1 VLKTSIAVWAVLIL
15 SGALASSRAQVPLTD
30 AEDIARVNDFFRAS
44 SPDALKCSLDQWSP
58 TLGFDFRF
66 VTGYAIGCRLSV
78 FEGKQVTLINYVR
91 VTPEGSAPTLLASVY
106 RIPEITPEMLR
117 LAGGKLEKMK
127 NEFAM
132 SGAFCVGEGR
142 YSVEV
147 LVRDSQGRTFRKKWR
162 LHVAARHSER
172 DVRLAMKPLTVTAI
186 DQSSWQT
193 VSSLKGGNLRLTILL
208 DAAPINPYQS
218 RLHAWDRAFL
228 LECIYSLLRQTPHQ
242 SVRLVAF
249 NLEQQREVFRANP
262 FDSAAFL
269 HLSRALEDIETASI
283 SVQALKQRH
292 SPLLLAALAGEELKA
307 AEHSDAVIFLGPN
320 SRMDVDIRAGIFTE
334 NRPLNPPFFYFE
346 YFPWQGS
353 DFPDAI
359 ERLTKA
365 ADGKTYQIHSPAELD
380 QAIEKMLAQLKQE

>member
-1 VLKTSIAVWAVLIL
+1 MLRTSIASLAVLIL
-15 SGALASSRAQVPLTD
+15 SGALASRAQVPLTD
-30 AEDIARVNDFFRAS
+30 AEDIARVNGFFTAS
-44 SPDALKCSLDQWSP
+44 SPDALKCSLDQLSP
-58 TLGFDFRF
+58 SLGFDFRF
-66 VTGYAIGCRLSV
+66 VTGYALGCRLSV
-78 FEGKQVTLINYVR
+78 FEGKQATLINYVR

-106 RIPEITPEMLR
+106 RIPEMTPEMLR
-117 LAGGKLEKMK
+117 LAGGNLEKMK

-142 YSVEV
+142 YFVEV

-162 LHVAARHSER
+162 LRAAVRHSER
-172 DVRLAMKPLTVTAI
+172 DVQLAMKPLTVTAI

-193 VSSLKGGNLRLTILL
+193 VSSEKRGNLRLTILL

-228 LECIYSLLRQTPHQ
+228 LQCIYSLLRQTPHQ

-249 NLEQQREVFRANP
+249 NLELQREVFRANP
-262 FDSAAFL
+262 FDSPAFL
-269 HLSRALEDIETASI
+269 QLSQVLGEIETASI
-283 SVQALKQRH
+283 SVQALKQRN
-292 SPLLLAALAGEELKA
+292 SPLLLAALAEEELKA

-320 SRMDVDIRAGIFTE
+320 SRMDVNISAGIFTE

-346 YFPWQGS
+346 YFPWSGS

>member
-1 VLKTSIAVWAVLIL
+1 VLRTSIAVLAVLIL
-15 SGALASSRAQVPLTD
+15 SGALAGRAQVPLSD
-30 AEDIARVNDFFRAS
+30 AGDIARVNGFFTAS

-58 TLGFDFRF
+58 SLGFDFRF
-66 VTGYAIGCRLSV
+66 VTGYALGCRLSV
-78 FEGKQVTLINYVR
+78 FDGKQATLMNYVR
-91 VTPEGSAPTLLASVY
+91 VTPEGSAPALLASVY
-106 RIPEITPEMLR
+106 RIPEMTPEMLR
-117 LAGGKLEKMK
+117 LAGGNLEKMK

-172 DVRLAMKPLTVTAI
+172 DVQLAMKPLTVTAI
-186 DQSSWQT
+186 DQSPWQT
-193 VSSLKGGNLRLTILL
+193 VSSEKRGDLRLTILL

-228 LECIYSLLRQTPHQ
+228 LQCIYSLLRQTPHQ

-249 NLEQQREVFRANP
+249 NLELQREVFRANP

-269 HLSRALEDIETASI
+269 QLSQVLGEIETASI
-283 SVQALKQRH
+283 SVQALKQRN
-292 SPLLLAALAGEELKA
+292 SPLLLAALADEELKA

-320 SRMDVDIRAGIFTE
+320 SRMDVNVSAGIFTE

-346 YFPWQGS
+346 YFPWPGS

>member
-1 VLKTSIAVWAVLIL
+1 MLRTSIAALAVLIL
-15 SGALASSRAQVPLTD
+15 SGALASRAQVPLTD
-30 AEDIARVNDFFRAS
+30 AEDIARVNGFFTAS
-44 SPDALKCSLDQWSP
+44 SPDVLKCSLDQLSP
-58 TLGFDFRF
+58 SLGFDFRF
-66 VTGYAIGCRLSV
+66 VTGYALGCRLSV
-78 FEGKQVTLINYVR
+78 FEGKQATLINYVR

-106 RIPEITPEMLR
+106 RIPEMTPEMLR
-117 LAGGKLEKMK
+117 LAGGNLEKMK

-162 LHVAARHSER
+162 LRAAVRHSER
-172 DVRLAMKPLTVTAI
+172 DVQLAMKPLTVTAI

-193 VSSLKGGNLRLTILL
+193 VSSEKRGNLRLTILL

-228 LECIYSLLRQTPHQ
+228 LQCIYSLLRQTPHQ

-249 NLEQQREVFRANP
+249 NLELQREVFRANP

-269 HLSRALEDIETASI
+269 QLSQVLGEIETASI
-283 SVQALKQRH
+283 SVQALKQRN
-292 SPLLLAALAGEELKA
+292 SPLLLAALAEEELKA

-320 SRMDVDIRAGIFTE
+320 SRMDVNISAGIFTE

-346 YFPWQGS
+346 YFPWPGS